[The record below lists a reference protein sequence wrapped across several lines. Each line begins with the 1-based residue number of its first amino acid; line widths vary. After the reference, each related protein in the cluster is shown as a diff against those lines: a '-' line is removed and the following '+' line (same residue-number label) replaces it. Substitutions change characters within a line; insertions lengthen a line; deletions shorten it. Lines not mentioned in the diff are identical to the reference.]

1 MPGND
6 YFLWA
11 GLFLILFEL
20 FHFSYQRK
28 LNDQRTFLLYA
39 MMICSMLICI
49 SGIVLTYFIRHRLF
63 YTAPAIFM
71 STLLYLSQLTLPYL
85 LLCMICMICSIY
97 NTNLRT
103 PVFIGLFL
111 FILGAIFTLTNPLS
125 GLIFHPES
133 DGLLHIGRG
142 YRFFVCGIMLWYAVD
157 FLFIFLH
164 YKKLNLRQ
172 LAALCEVSVFLLL
185 GMLVQNILRLQL
197 LVGFTSALAILALYI
212 SLNSPYAYI
221 DHVTRVF
228 NPDYFQRWITERF
241 WYNRPTSI
249 IIVNFTQLEHIR
261 TVYDFHTGNTL
272 LKEVTKMLWHKTPSH
287 AVFRLKFNQYLLCT
301 NTTYQQEL
309 LLADLQETFDTDFS
323 IDGHKINC
331 PASFYTITDIFTCNN
346 ADSLL
351 AYIHFLIRQ
360 PVSDNQILPT
370 SEALYQTF
378 SYEQEVERYLNIAV
392 ENNLFEVWY
401 QPIYNIKESCFV
413 AFEALSRLKHPELG
427 WISPELFFRIAG
439 NTDLIFQILP
449 LQLRK
454 ICKFVRE
461 NSEILKSIDNIKINL
476 SPAELTRPGYCDA
489 LVAII
494 REFQL
499 PTSRFQFEVTETT
512 ATKYSDELS
521 DCILRLQSI
530 GINLCL
536 DDFGSGYANL
546 NSILRLPFSVIKM
559 DRSLLRNIDS
569 DNAARTFYQNMVR
582 TLKDTGYQIVA
593 EGVETKEEATLMAL
607 WNVDM
612 IQGYF
617 YAKPMPGQDILC
629 FLDAQNH
636 EQEVIPC
643 K

>member
-1 MPGND
+1 MPWHD

-11 GLFLILFEL
+11 GLFLLLFEL

-28 LNDQRTFLLYA
+28 LNDQRTILLYA

-49 SGIVLTYFIRHRLF
+49 SGIALTYFISHRLS
-63 YTAPAIFM
+63 YTAPTIFM
-71 STLLYLSQLTLPYL
+71 CTLVYLSQLILPYL
-85 LLCMICMICSIY
+85 LLCMICFIC

-103 PVFIGLFL
+103 PVFIGLFPL
-111 FILGAIFTLTNPLS
+111 IPGAVFILTNPLT
-125 GLIFHPES
+125 GLISRPES
-133 DGLLHIGRG
+133 DGLLHVGRC
-142 YRFFVCGIMLWYAVD
+142 YPLFVYGIMLWYAVD

-164 YKKLNLRQ
+164 YKKLKLRQ

-185 GMLVQNILRLQL
+185 GMLVQNILHLQL
-197 LVGFTSALAILALYI
+197 FVGFASSLAMLALYI

-228 NPDYFQRWITERF
+228 NQDYFQRWITERF
-241 WYNRPTSI
+241 WHHRPTSVI
-249 IIVNFTQLEHIR
+249 VVNFTQLDHIH

-272 LKEVTKMLWHKTPSH
+272 LKEVIKTLWHKTPSH

-309 LLADLQETFDTDFS
+309 LLAKLQETFDTDFS
-323 IDGHKINC
+323 IDGHQINC
-331 PASFYTITDIFTCNN
+331 PASFYPITDIFTCGD

-370 SEALYQTF
+370 SEDLYQTF
-378 SYEQEVERYLNIAV
+378 SYEQEVERYLDIAV
-392 ENNLFEVWY
+392 ENDLFEVWY
-401 QPIYNIKESCFV
+401 QPIYDIKESRFI

-427 WISPELFFRIAG
+427 WISPELFFRIAS

-449 LQLRK
+449 LQLKK
-454 ICKFVRE
+454 ICKFVKD
-461 NSEILKSIDNIKINL
+461 NSAALQPINNIKINL
-476 SPAELTRPGYCDA
+476 TPAELTKPGYCDA

-494 REFQL
+494 QEHQL
-499 PTSRFQFEVTETT
+499 PVSRFQFEVTETA
-512 ATKYSDELS
+512 ATQYSKKLS
-521 DCILRLQSI
+521 AYIVRLQNA
-530 GINLCL
+530 GIKLCL

-559 DRSLLRNIDS
+559 DRSLLRNISS
-569 DNAARTFYQNMVR
+569 DDVTRTFYQSMVH
-582 TLKDTGYQIVA
+582 TLKDIGYQIVA
-593 EGVETKEEATLMAL
+593 EGIETEEEARLMAL

-617 YAKPMPGQDILC
+617 YAKPMPAQDILS
-629 FLDAQNH
+629 FLTTQNH
-636 EQEVIPC
+636 KQEVTSC